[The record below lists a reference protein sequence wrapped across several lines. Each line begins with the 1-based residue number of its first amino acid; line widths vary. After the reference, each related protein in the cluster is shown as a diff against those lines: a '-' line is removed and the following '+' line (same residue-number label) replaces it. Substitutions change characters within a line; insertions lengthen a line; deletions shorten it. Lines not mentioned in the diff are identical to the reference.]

1 MDNLGEGYLV
11 DDLEYEDPDSDKFS
25 YLGPVGKTYMVYVR
39 CGKFCDFYYSEILI
53 GKLYVG
59 YLYTLEDDGEFYWN
73 DGSQE
78 RNETMK
84 PKKRS

>member
-1 MDNLGEGYLV
+1 MGNLGEGNLV
-11 DDLEYEDPDSDKFS
+11 DDLEYEDPESDKLC
-25 YLGPVGKTYMVYVR
+25 YLGPVGNTYMVYVR

-73 DGSQE
+73 DGSQKREE
-78 RNETMK
+78 R
-84 PKKRS
+84 KKTKKGS